1 MLRRTPLALALAA
14 TVLVAIVLAPR
25 SVVAHGNID
34 QYIEGEPGCNTS
46 NFAGAVTAN
55 GGQRQS
61 FIPTGALLS
70 SVGLCVSAAASN
82 TNLIVGIYGPGGLI
96 GGGSSLSNPSI
107 VDSVGPPVRYV
118 HVDFLQ
124 PITVSPGALHTI
136 EIQSGATITWYGTTS
151 GSPYSYCQGAPN
163 SSAVGDFGFLTYVAD
178 SAAGSAPCPE
188 PPTATPVPAT
198 NTPIP
203 QPTNTPVPGVTNS
216 PTNTPALGETTVP
229 QPTSATGVTAGGEQ
243 PPVTGSA
250 PAPAG
255 GAAGNTSQPSASGGQ
270 ALPNAG
276 GGEQHS
282 RDRRVWIASAVF
294 IAAGGTLFTL
304 GRRRRA

>member
-1 MLRRTPLALALAA
+1 MLTRAPLALTVAA
-14 TVLVAIVLAPR
+14 TILTALVLAPQ
-25 SVVAHGNID
+25 SAFAHGNID
-34 QYIEGEPGCNTS
+34 QYIDGDPGCNTS

-61 FIPTGALLS
+61 FIPTGTLLS

-82 TNLIVGIYGPGGLI
+82 TNLTVGIYGPGGLI

-136 EIQSGATITWYGTTS
+136 EIQSGATITWYGTAS
-151 GSPYSYCQGAPN
+151 GSPYTYCHGAPN
-163 SSAVGDFGFLTYVAD
+163 SSAVGDFGFHTYVAD
-178 SAAGSAPCPE
+178 APAGSAPCPE
-188 PPTATPVPAT
+188 PPTATPAPPT

-216 PTNTPALGETTVP
+216 PTSTPAPGETVAP
-229 QPTSATGVTAGGEQ
+229 QPTTATGVTTGDQ
-243 PPVTGSA
+243 PPST
-250 PAPAG
+250 G
-255 GAAGNTSQPSASGGQ
+255 GALAPGGGTAGNTSQPPGGGQ

-276 GGEQHS
+276 SGVEPRS
-282 RDRRVWIASAVF
+282 RDARTWIVSVAL
-294 IAAGGTLFTL
+294 IAAGGVLFTV